1 LFNRYIWS
9 ALHPIGWWRNDEMKF
24 YYDKK
29 SYLFGSS
36 RGRNWPEDQCR
47 WWHQY
52 RKYDRFW
59 MDDLEICPPT
69 VMFAIGDIG
78 VWMPDPQCNMYGSE
92 HNELNCLQHSEAV
105 HCVIT
110 MRRT

>member
-1 LFNRYIWS
+1 MLNLIFLKIDTYSRYIWS

-47 WWHQY
+47 WYFIQLSVISLNY
-52 RKYDRFW
+52 RSSIF
-59 MDDLEICPPT
+59 C
-69 VMFAIGDIG
+69 
-78 VWMPDPQCNMYGSE
+78 
-92 HNELNCLQHSEAV
+92 
-105 HCVIT
+105 
-110 MRRT
+110 